1 VDEQVFELFW
11 ENTKLNAVT
20 VRLFAER
27 MSAHE
32 PDGRLAR
39 LDYPGPDIPLRPP
52 SDRLLDVM
60 RRRRSGRS
68 WSDRPLSRR
77 QLSSLLVGLSA
88 SPHGTRLHPSAGS
101 TQPLETYVLC
111 HRVED
116 LSGTAC
122 HYNPDNHSLTAI
134 RRLPSAA
141 EYVRLLNLE
150 LEREPP
156 QVTVVVAALTD
167 RTTTRYGGRGGRFVL
182 IEAGH
187 AAQNLALRAAHE
199 RLVLVDVGGL
209 LDDAVA
215 DLLDLRRLGGKV
227 VLGVACGPG

>member
-1 VDEQVFELFW
+1 VDERVFELFW
-11 ENTKLNAVT
+11 ENTKLNDVT
-20 VRLFAER
+20 VRSFAER

-32 PDGRLAR
+32 PGQRPAR
-39 LDYPGPDIPLRPP
+39 LDYPGPDIPLQPP

-60 RRRRSGRS
+60 RRRRSGRR

-77 QLSSLLVGLSA
+77 QLSSLLIGLSS

-116 LSGTAC
+116 LSSTVC
-122 HYNPDNHSLTAI
+122 HYNPDNHTLTAI
-134 RRLPSAA
+134 GRLPGAA

-150 LEREPP
+150 IEQEPP
-156 QVTVVVAALTD
+156 QVTVVLAALTD
-167 RTTTRYGGRGGRFVL
+167 RTTARYGARGGRFVL

-187 AAQNLALRAAHE
+187 AAQNLALRAAYE
-199 RLVLVDVGGL
+199 RLVLVDAGGL
-209 LDDAVA
+209 LDNEVA

-227 VLGVACGPG
+227 ILGVACGV

>member
-1 VDEQVFELFW
+1 MDELVFELFW
-11 ENTKLNAVT
+11 ENTKLNAIT

-32 PDGRLAR
+32 PGGRPA

-77 QLSSLLVGLSA
+77 LLSSLLVGLSA

-101 TQPLETYVLC
+101 TLPLETYALC

-116 LSGTAC
+116 LSGTVC
-122 HYNPDNHSLTAI
+122 HYNADNHSLTAI
-134 RRLPSAA
+134 GRLPPVE
-141 EYVRLLNLE
+141 EYIRLLNLE

-156 QVTVVVAALTD
+156 QARSYSPPSPTARQPGTAA
-167 RTTTRYGGRGGRFVL
+167 
-182 IEAGH
+182 A
-187 AAQNLALRAAHE
+187 
-199 RLVLVDVGGL
+199 
-209 LDDAVA
+209 AVA
-215 DLLDLRRLGGKV
+215 S
-227 VLGVACGPG
+227 C